1 LISVAYGSTNQK
13 NIINTIGHKIAK
25 IAEVEMST
33 NFSNIVG
40 FLSQLEV
47 EIPTKNPNTMKHT

>member
-1 LISVAYGSTNQK
+1 MDQPTRK

-47 EIPTKNPNTMKHT
+47 EIPTKNPKTIKHT